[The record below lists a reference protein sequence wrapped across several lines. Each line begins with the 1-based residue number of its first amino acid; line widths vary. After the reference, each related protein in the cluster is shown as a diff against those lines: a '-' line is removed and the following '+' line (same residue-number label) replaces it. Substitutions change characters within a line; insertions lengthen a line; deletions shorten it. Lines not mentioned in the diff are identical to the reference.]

1 MDSKWNTSFIYL
13 ILIFFKAA
21 NRENTHLIISPE
33 EPLNLSN
40 INPIE
45 R

>member
-1 MDSKWNTSFIYL
+1 MDSKWNTSIIYL
-13 ILIFFKAA
+13 NLIFLAA

>member
-1 MDSKWNTSFIYL
+1 MEYLFYIPNFIFL
-13 ILIFFKAA
+13 AA